1 MTMGLFDF
9 FKKDSGKELFKEND
23 AAEAKAEAIRQE
35 IKRQGLPGNITVTV
49 EGDRVKIGGQVPD
62 QATKEKLMLIAG
74 NTKHIRQVDD
84 QMKPQQQAQAQPAQ
98 RPAAQAQPQQQAQPQ
113 AQPQAQA
120 QSQFYEVKPGDSLSK
135 IAQRFYG
142 DMHRYDEI
150 FEANRPMLKDPDE
163 IYPGQVLRIPN
174 APRAAA

>member
-1 MTMGLFDF
+1 MGLFDL

-35 IKRQGLPGNITVTV
+35 IKRQGLGGNITVSV
-49 EGDRVKIGGQVPD
+49 EGDKVKIGGQVPD

-74 NTKHIRQVDD
+74 NTKHVRQVDD
-84 QMKPQQQAQAQPAQ
+84 QM
-98 RPAAQAQPQQQAQPQ
+98 QPQ
-113 AQPQAQA
+113 AAAPAAAPATKAAAPQAV
-120 QSQFYEVKPGDSLSK
+120 SQFYTVQSGDSLSK

-142 DMHRYDEI
+142 DMQRYDEI

-174 APRAAA
+174 ATKAAA

>member
-35 IKRQGLPGNITVTV
+35 IRRQGLPGDITVTV
-49 EGDRVKIGGQVPD
+49 DGDKVKIGGKVPD

-74 NTKHIRQVDD
+74 NTKHVRQVDD
-84 QMKPQQQAQAQPAQ
+84 QM
-98 RPAAQAQPQQQAQPQ
+98 QPQQQAAPRPAQTASAQ
-113 AQPQAQA
+113 AAQPQQT
-120 QSQFYEVKPGDSLSK
+120 SQFYSVQPGDSLSK

-142 DMHRYDEI
+142 DMKRYPEI

-174 APRAAA
+174 ASRAAA

>member
-1 MTMGLFDF
+1 MGLFDF

-35 IKRQGLPGNITVTV
+35 IKRQGLPGDLTVTV
-49 EGDRVKIGGQVPD
+49 EGDKVRIGGRVPD

-74 NTKHIRQVDD
+74 NTRHVRQVDD
-84 QMKPQQQAQAQPAQ
+84 QLQPQSTVA
-98 RPAAQAQPQQQAQPQ
+98 PAATATSAAPRSAPQ
-113 AQPQAQA
+113 AA
-120 QSQFYEVKPGDSLSK
+120 SQFYTVQPGDSLSR

-142 DMHRYDEI
+142 DMQRYPEI
-150 FEANRPMLKDPDE
+150 FEANRPMLADPDE

-174 APRAAA
+174 AAQAAA

>member
-1 MTMGLFDF
+1 MGLFDL

-35 IKRQGLPGNITVTV
+35 IKRQGLGGNLTVSV
-49 EGDRVKIGGQVPD
+49 EGDKVKIGGQVPD

-74 NTKHIRQVDD
+74 NTKHVRQVDD
-84 QMKPQQQAQAQPAQ
+84 QMQAQTAPAAAPAQ
-98 RPAAQAQPQQQAQPQ
+98 AVKPAQPQ
-113 AQPQAQA
+113 AV
-120 QSQFYEVKPGDSLSK
+120 SQFYTVQSGDSLSK

-142 DMHRYDEI
+142 DMQRYDEI

-174 APRAAA
+174 ATKAAA